1 MMTGRFEIDPWDR
14 ILDIVVFIRLN
25 CLIPW
30 VSFYLGF
37 I

>member
-1 MMTGRFEIDPWDR
+1 MMTGRFEIDTWDR

-25 CLIPW
+25 CIILW